1 MTTILKKYRKRPVEI
16 EALQLHMSNMDGL
29 IQQMR
34 RDGYEVETHSE
45 PPMRAITGIKI
56 KTLEG
61 VMLAN
66 IGDYII
72 KGVQG
77 EYYPCKP
84 DIFEKTNEPVVEDN
98 GE

>member
-1 MTTILKKYRKRPVEI
+1 MDSILKKYRKKPVEI
-16 EALQLHMSNMDGL
+16 DAIQLHMSNMDAL
-29 IQQMR
+29 ITQMR
-34 RDGYEVETHSE
+34 REGIEVSTHSE

-61 VMLAN
+61 TMVAN

-84 DIFEKTNEPVVEDN
+84 DIFEKTNEKVEDN

>member
-1 MTTILKKYRKRPVEI
+1 MQKYRKKPVEI
-16 EALQLHMSNMDGL
+16 DAVQLHMSNMESL
-29 IQQMR
+29 IEQMR
-34 RDGYEVETHSE
+34 RDGYEVESFSQ
-45 PPMRAITGIKI
+45 PPMRAISGIKI

-61 VMLAN
+61 TMQAN
-66 IGDYII
+66 FGDWII

-84 DIFEKTNEPVVEDN
+84 DIFEKTYDLVSEDN

>member
-1 MTTILKKYRKRPVEI
+1 MQKYRKKPVEI
-16 EALQLHMSNMDGL
+16 DAVQLHMSNMEPL
-29 IQQMR
+29 IEQMR
-34 RDGYEVETHSE
+34 RDGYEVESFSQ
-45 PPMRAITGIKI
+45 PPMRAISGIKI

-61 VMLAN
+61 VMQAN
-66 IGDYII
+66 FGDWII

-84 DIFEKTNEPVVEDN
+84 DIFEKTYDLVSEDN

>member
-1 MTTILKKYRKRPVEI
+1 MQKYRKKPVEI
-16 EALQLHMSNMDGL
+16 DAIQLHMSNMEPL
-29 IQQMR
+29 IKQMR
-34 RDGYEVETHSE
+34 RDGYEVESFSQ

-66 IGDYII
+66 FGDWII

-84 DIFEKTNEPVVEDN
+84 DIFEKTYDLVSEDN
-98 GE
+98 GK

>member
-1 MTTILKKYRKRPVEI
+1 MQKYRKKPVEI
-16 EALQLHMSNMDGL
+16 DAIQLHMSNMESL
-29 IQQMR
+29 IEQMR
-34 RDGYEVETHSE
+34 RDGYEVESFSQ
-45 PPMRAITGIKI
+45 PPMRAISGLKI

-61 VMLAN
+61 TMQAN
-66 IGDYII
+66 FGDWII

-84 DIFEKTNEPVVEDN
+84 DIFEKTYDLVSEDN

>member
-1 MTTILKKYRKRPVEI
+1 MDNILKKYRKRPVEI

>member
-1 MTTILKKYRKRPVEI
+1 MQKYRKKPVEI
-16 EALQLHMSNMDGL
+16 DAIQLHMSNMESL
-29 IQQMR
+29 IEQMR
-34 RDGYEVETHSE
+34 RDGYEVESFSQ
-45 PPMRAITGIKI
+45 PPMRAISGIKI

-61 VMLAN
+61 TMQAN
-66 IGDYII
+66 FGDWII

-84 DIFEKTNEPVVEDN
+84 DIFEKTYDLVSEDN

>member
-1 MTTILKKYRKRPVEI
+1 MQKYRKKPVEI
-16 EALQLHMSNMDGL
+16 DAVQLHMSNMESL
-29 IQQMR
+29 IEQMR
-34 RDGYEVETHSE
+34 RDGYEVESFSQ
-45 PPMRAITGIKI
+45 PPMRAISGLKI

-61 VMLAN
+61 TMQAN
-66 IGDYII
+66 FGDWII

-84 DIFEKTNEPVVEDN
+84 DIFEKTYDLVSEDN

>member
-1 MTTILKKYRKRPVEI
+1 MQKYRKKPVEI
-16 EALQLHMSNMDGL
+16 EALQLHMSNMEPL
-29 IQQMR
+29 IEQMR
-34 RDGYEVETHSE
+34 RDGYEVESFSQ

-61 VMLAN
+61 VMQAN
-66 IGDYII
+66 FGDWII

-84 DIFEKTNEPVVEDN
+84 DIFEKTYDLVGEDN

>member
-1 MTTILKKYRKRPVEI
+1 MQKYRKRLIEI
-16 EALQLHMSNMDGL
+16 DAIQLHMSNMEPL
-29 IQQMR
+29 IEQMR
-34 RDGYEVETHSE
+34 RDGYEVESFSQ
-45 PPMRAITGIKI
+45 PPMRTVSGLKI

-61 VMLAN
+61 TMQAN
-66 IGDYII
+66 FGDWII

-84 DIFEKTNEPVVEDN
+84 DIFEKTYDLVSEDN

>member
-1 MTTILKKYRKRPVEI
+1 MQKYRKKPVEI
-16 EALQLHMSNMDGL
+16 DAVQLHMSNMEPL
-29 IQQMR
+29 IEQMR
-34 RDGYEVETHSE
+34 RDGYEVESFSR
-45 PPMRAITGIKI
+45 PPMRAISGLKI

-61 VMLAN
+61 IMQAN
-66 IGDYII
+66 FGDYII

-84 DIFEKTNEPVVEDN
+84 DIFQKTYDLVSEEN